1 MCAMEMVAWLADEP
15 HSDEPG
21 CACPVIGAFVR
32 ACNDSMND
40 EQRNRLLRPLVP
52 YLVDSRTSAAVERA
66 RGYVVV
72 DELVRNLLPAWL
84 RRHRRVAEAQLLADL
99 PPVQR
104 LDDVRAAL
112 RAVEHFAGD
121 QHATVWVLQRALEGT
136 PPSRYVAGAVQVA
149 RALNDGAAWE
159 ASARMVARMLSAE
172 PTEPRAFAGDIAAA
186 N

>member
-1 MCAMEMVAWLADEP
+1 MCAMEMVAWLAGEE
-15 HSDEPG
+15 HSDEPS
-21 CACPVIGAFVR
+21 CACPVVGAFVR

-52 YLVDSRTSAAVERA
+52 YLVDSRRNAAVERA

-72 DELVRNLLPAWL
+72 DDLVRNLLPAWL
-84 RRHRRVAEAQLLADL
+84 RRHRRAEEAQLLADL

-104 LDDVRAAL
+104 LDDVRTAL
-112 RAVEHFAGD
+112 RAVEHFARD

-149 RALNDGAAWE
+149 RALNDGSAWE
-159 ASARMVARMLSAE
+159 ATARMVARMLQAE
-172 PTEPRAFAGDIAAA
+172 PTEPRAFAGDIAAS

>member
-15 HSDEPG
+15 HSDEPS

-52 YLVDSRTSAAVERA
+52 YLVDSRRTAAVERA
-66 RGYVVV
+66 RGYLVV
-72 DELVRNLLPAWL
+72 DELARNLLPAWL
-84 RRHRRVAEAQLLADL
+84 RRHRRAAEAQLLADL

-104 LDDVRAAL
+104 LDDVRTAL
-112 RAVEHFAGD
+112 RAVEHFARD

-136 PPSRYVAGAVQVA
+136 PPARYVAGAVQVA

-159 ASARMVARMLSAE
+159 ATARMVARMLAAE
-172 PTEPRAFAGDIAAA
+172 PTEPRAFAGDIAAG